1 VGSTEETI
9 TPLEVMADL
18 NERSWKSVSPNC
30 QVPGGQIFMAHR
42 LAQRAEKELQATLT
56 EKDPTFRNIDHQI
69 DQYVPKC
76 SGFGKFLTS
85 ARYRAKC
92 ESLMLQDFNFALGKD
107 VENRLWNAH
116 IRINSRFRK
125 QLSTVRPSA
134 ESALG
139 ALEAYMF
146 TL

>member
-1 VGSTEETI
+1 
-9 TPLEVMADL
+9 
-18 NERSWKSVSPNC
+18 
-30 QVPGGQIFMAHR
+30 
-42 LAQRAEKELQATLT
+42 
-56 EKDPTFRNIDHQI
+56 
-69 DQYVPKC
+69 
-76 SGFGKFLTS
+76 
-85 ARYRAKC
+85 
-92 ESLMLQDFNFALGKD
+92 MLQDFNFALGKD

-134 ESALG
+134 ERALG